1 MKKFRILSALFVF
14 GSFMA
19 CEQNDAIIDS
29 VYDNTGQTGV
39 GFTATS
45 TSVAVRPE
53 GASATLVVQ
62 ATTTS
67 STARSYDVV
76 VNATSTGTIGD
87 YTLGTVTIPAE
98 SYDGTLSV
106 SFVDTNLE
114 EGRPYTLVLDLDLP
128 AGIAVVGSKTATIN
142 YNKYLICNDF
152 VLTMNEDNWSEER
165 TWEIVDAT
173 GAVLFEGGPYVNIS
187 GGGIISEPTKTYG
200 DINED
205 GFEDADDAMYLE
217 DGCYTF
223 KIYDAYGDGQ
233 YDTVI
238 TGNYSLD
245 CSIINVANGEGNWG
259 SSEATDFCVN
269 P

>member
-39 GFTATS
+39 GFTASS

-67 STARSYDVV
+67 TTARSYDVV
-76 VNATSTGTIGD
+76 VDATSTGAIGD
-87 YTLGTVTIPAE
+87 YTVGTVTIPAD
-98 SYDGTLSV
+98 SYDGTLAV
-106 SFVDTNLE
+106 SFVDTNLA
-114 EGRPYTLVLDLDLP
+114 EGVAYTLVLDLDLP

-152 VLTMNEDNWSEER
+152 VLTLNEDAYADER
-165 TWEIVDAT
+165 SWDVVDTA
-173 GAVLFEGGPYVNIS
+173 GAVVESGDGYSYIS
-187 GGGIISEPTKTYG
+187 GGQQIIETMTL
-200 DINED
+200 
-205 GFEDADDAMYLE
+205 A

-223 KIYDAYGDGQ
+223 TIYDAYSDGQ
-233 YDTVI
+233 YDGVV

-259 SSEATDFCVN
+259 GTDATDFCVN

>member
-19 CEQNDAIIDS
+19 CEQNDAIIDN
-29 VYDNTGQTGV
+29 VYDNSGQTGV
-39 GFTATS
+39 GFTASS

-67 STARSYDVV
+67 TTARSYDVV
-76 VNATSTGTIGD
+76 VDATSTGAIGD
-87 YTLGTVTIPAE
+87 YTVGTVTIPAD
-98 SYDGTLSV
+98 SYDGTLTV
-106 SFVDTNLE
+106 SFVDTNLA
-114 EGRPYTLVLDLDLP
+114 EGVAYTLVLDLDLP
-128 AGIAVVGSKTATIN
+128 AGVAVVGSKMSTIN

-152 VLTMNEDNWSEER
+152 VLTMNEDTYAAER
-165 TWEIVDAT
+165 SWDVVDAA
-173 GAVLFEGGPYVNIS
+173 GDVVESGDGYSNIS
-187 GGGIISEPTKTYG
+187 GGQLIVETMTL
-200 DINED
+200 
-205 GFEDADDAMYLE
+205 A

-223 KIYDAYGDGQ
+223 TIYDSYADGQ
-233 YDTVI
+233 EDGNT

-259 SSEATDFCVN
+259 ASEATDFCVN

>member
-1 MKKFRILSALFVF
+1 MKKFRILTALFVF

-19 CEQNDAIIDS
+19 CEQNEAIIDN
-29 VYDNTGQTGV
+29 VYDNNGQTGV
-39 GFTATS
+39 GFTTSS

-53 GASATLVVQ
+53 GASATVGVQ

-67 STARSYDVV
+67 GSARSYDVV

-87 YTLGTVTIPAE
+87 YTIGTVTIPAD

-106 SFVDTNLE
+106 SFVDTNLV
-114 EGRPYTLVLDLDLP
+114 EGVPYTLVLDLELP
-128 AGIAVVGSKTATIN
+128 AGIAVVGSKTTTIN

-152 VLTMNEDNWSEER
+152 VLVMNEDSYSDER
-165 TWEIVDAT
+165 SWDVTDAA
-173 GAVLFEGGPYVNIS
+173 GDVVESGDGYEYVS
-187 GGGIISEPTKTYG
+187 GGQQIVETMTL
-200 DINED
+200 
-205 GFEDADDAMYLE
+205 A

-223 KIYDAYGDGQ
+223 TIYDSYGDGQ
-233 YDTVI
+233 FDGAT

-245 CSIINVANGEGNWG
+245 CSIINVASGEGNWG
-259 SSEATDFCVN
+259 ASDSTEFCVN